1 MDLNSMNP
9 DNMEQRTPE
18 WHYARKGRIT
28 ASSVGAI
35 LGNNPHTSRDDVLR
49 RMVREWRGAPR
60 EFSGNVATEYGERNE
75 AGAFV
80 EYQMETGSAVQAV
93 GFITREEWAGCS
105 PDGLIGRDGGLEIKC
120 PYGKRNG
127 GDFKPLSE
135 QPHYYDQVQFSLWV
149 TGRKTWHFYQWAP
162 TKTALEIVTP
172 DRDWALHNLPKLRAF
187 WEEYLIECQDGRAQR
202 HLDAPRLVIDTP
214 EALQRLAEYDDLIE
228 AIEQAEARKK
238 ELLAQFV
245 EMAKGQDATLGG
257 RNLTRVERPGS
268 ISYGKV
274 VKDLL
279 PGADLEPYRG
289 KPSEHWVLK

>member
-1 MDLNSMNP
+1 
-9 DNMEQRTPE
+9 
-18 WHYARKGRIT
+18 
-28 ASSVGAI
+28 
-35 LGNNPHTSRDDVLR
+35 
-49 RMVREWRGAPR
+49 
-60 EFSGNVATEYGERNE
+60 
-75 AGAFV
+75 
-80 EYQMETGSAVQAV
+80 
-93 GFITREEWAGCS
+93 
-105 PDGLIGRDGGLEIKC
+105 
-120 PYGKRNG
+120 
-127 GDFKPLSE
+127 
-135 QPHYYDQVQFSLWV
+135 
-149 TGRKTWHFYQWAP
+149 
-162 TKTALEIVTP
+162 
-172 DRDWALHNLPKLRAF
+172 
-187 WEEYLIECQDGRAQR
+187 LIECQDGRAQR